1 MIDSYTNMTRRSFL
15 GTVGALT
22 SAMLLRPRRLPAAE
36 NRLLLRPIP
45 SSGERLPVVGMGTS
59 RTFDVQNDATAMEQ
73 LSQVLAAFFDN
84 GGRLIDSSPMYGS
97 AESVVGQLLG
107 PEQGKSSLFAAT
119 KVWTD
124 GRANGIAQMERSMQ
138 RLGVDVIDLMQI
150 HNLRDWETHLPVLGE
165 WKQKG
170 RIRYMGITTSH
181 GRDHA
186 ALAKILRTET
196 LDFVQFSYNI
206 ADRNAEERLLPLAA
220 DHGVAVLINR
230 PFQRGSLFQITRG
243 HALPAWSAEFDCHSW
258 AQFFLKFIIA
268 HPHVTCVI
276 PATSKVKHMTDN
288 MAAGVGRQPDADLR
302 RRMVAHVASL

>member
-1 MIDSYTNMTRRSFL
+1 MRGSFED
-15 GTVGALT
+15 
-22 SAMLLRPRRLPAAE
+22 PAA
-36 NRLLLRPIP
+36 
-45 SSGERLPVVGMGTS
+45 
-59 RTFDVQNDATAMEQ
+59 RTFDVQDDATAMEQ
-73 LSQVLAAFFDN
+73 LSQVMAAFFDR

-97 AESVVGQLLG
+97 AESVSGKLLG

-119 KVWTD
+119 KVWID

-206 ADRNAEERLLPLAA
+206 ADRTAEERLLPLAA
-220 DHGVAVLINR
+220 DQGVAVLINAINR
-230 PFQRGSLFQITRG
+230 FRLLWTR
-243 HALPAWSAEFDCHSW
+243 LPS
-258 AQFFLKFIIA
+258 
-268 HPHVTCVI
+268 
-276 PATSKVKHMTDN
+276 
-288 MAAGVGRQPDADLR
+288 
-302 RRMVAHVASL
+302 